1 MVKHKV
7 TKIEEAA
14 TMELRRS
21 LTAVAALR
29 EMVVELEQENEEL
42 RREIETLKERI
53 HMYETN

>member
-53 HMYETN
+53 QRYETN